1 MSRRIR
7 SAEESARREREAART
22 AVLTLVADS
31 TAPRDP
37 RHQGQHY
44 RRHLANAQR
53 TIETLQ
59 LRIGELEAEL
69 EKTKRDCDY
78 TLSLCVT
85 RTAAEQERRRAA
97 AGMRERAA
105 SLMEWPPGCPTEA
118 SEDIRGLPDPKPKWS
133 KA

>member
-7 SAEESARREREAART
+7 SAEESARREREAAKT
-22 AVLTLVADS
+22 ATLTLAADS

-44 RRHLANAQR
+44 RRHLANAHIVIGQLQERIRRMEEELAAARADREHILSR
-53 TIETLQ
+53 T
-59 LRIGELEAEL
+59 
-69 EKTKRDCDY
+69 
-78 TLSLCVT
+78 VT
-85 RTAAEQERRRAA
+85 ITAAEEERRRAA

-118 SEDIRGLPDPKPKWS
+118 SEDIRKLPDPKPKWS
-133 KA
+133 RA